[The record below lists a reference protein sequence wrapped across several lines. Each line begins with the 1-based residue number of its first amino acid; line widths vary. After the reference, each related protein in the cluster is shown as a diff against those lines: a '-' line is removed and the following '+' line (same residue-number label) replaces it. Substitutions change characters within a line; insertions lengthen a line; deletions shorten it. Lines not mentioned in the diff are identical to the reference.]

1 MRLAH
6 RLLISALCGALLLI
20 GACGKSNLR
29 VASERCRG
37 FRRSRRG
44 QSRGKSEPGTVTLKP
59 EQIQSIGLATA
70 PVSAAEHRAETV
82 GYAIVLSHD
91 LIAQAVAELR
101 MAQAAARQSRAA
113 LERARSLTGSPGA
126 VSADVL
132 DAAVRQSSV
141 DDASVAL
148 AERKLALIVGTHP
161 PWPSAERETILEKLA
176 AARIKLVRMTFP
188 LGALSGES
196 PASLRVTAL
205 AAPQGER
212 GSMLTP
218 VWAAPADASVP
229 GRSFAVLDQD
239 GVAEGDRLDAYA
251 PVGTRRS
258 GLDVPANAVVMSDG
272 KFWCYI
278 EHMPEPMSASRFR
291 QRTRRAGLLVTTGF
305 HAATKSSPRRRAGSW
320 RRSRTPAR
328 SRFDGGVLTA
338 MRALVALCVRHFG
351 AATR

>member
-20 GACGKSNLR
+20 GACGKSSSGSDQND
-29 VASERCRG
+29 AKDSG
-37 FRRSRRG
+37 AAA
-44 QSRGKSEPGTVTLKP
+44 QGKSEPGTVTLKP

-229 GRSFAVLDQD
+229 GRSFFAVLDQD

-251 PVGTRRS
+251 PVGTQRS

-278 EHMPEPMSASRFR
+278 EHMPGTYVRVAIPVNEPTAQGYF
-291 QRTRRAGLLVTTGF
+291 VTTGV
-305 HAATKSSPRRRAGSW
+305 HAGDKVVTTAAGWLLAQESN
-320 RRSRTPAR
+320 TGEEP
-328 SRFDGGVLTA
+328 D
-338 MRALVALCVRHFG
+338 
-351 AATR
+351 